1 LLTPSLN
8 LQILPKA
15 NPQILQK
22 SPLKSIKSSKKYEIN
37 KEARNNFMNK
47 TLKTLEEEIKEI
59 RKKRGISPEDFEM
72 ITGVSLETIKKMKNG
87 DKTIEGVALRYN
99 PYNLEMLAS
108 LTSGIITA
116 MVDSFLD
123 LLNKKEHEFGKI
135 ANNAKLRTQFEL
147 SAYILF
153 ILDVFAFEHQTSE
166 ARKEIFYVASNEI
179 LKSLQKISSDYQKSE
194 FNIELCKKIDQY
206 SSLVR
211 EPDGIFKVPSDT
223 SVWNLLQENL
233 TNAVAEGGFT
243 RKELDSKGI
252 MDLFLGYF
260 NNRSIQNNNKSLD
273 IVSLVYGMTCQQIDK
288 NFRLMINELFSASE
302 DIRDFSSEE
311 FGEIQET
318 VDKKIRDLDKQE
330 SSE

>member
-1 LLTPSLN
+1 MLTPSLN

-37 KEARNNFMNK
+37 KEVRNNFMNK
-47 TLKTLEEEIKEI
+47 KLKTLEEEIKGI

-72 ITGVSLETIKKMKNG
+72 IIGVSLETVKKMKNG
-87 DKTIEGVALRYN
+87 DKMIEKVALKYT
-99 PYNLEMLAS
+99 PESLETLAS
-108 LTSGIITA
+108 ITSGTITY
-116 MVDSFLD
+116 MINNFLG
-123 LLNKKEHEFGKI
+123 LLSKKELEFGKI
-135 ANNAKLRTQFEL
+135 ANDAKLRAQFEL

-153 ILDVFAFEHQTSE
+153 ILDVFASKHQTSE

-194 FNIELCKKIDQY
+194 FNIELYKKIDQY
-206 SSLVR
+206 GSFVR
-211 EPDGIFKVPSDT
+211 ESDSIFKVPSDI

-243 RKELDSKGI
+243 RKELDNKGA
-252 MDLFLGYF
+252 MDWLLGNS
-260 NNRSIQNNNKSLD
+260 NNRSIQKHNKLLD
-273 IVSLVYGMTCQQIDK
+273 IVSLVYGMTCQQIEK
-288 NFRLMINELFSASE
+288 NFRQMINELFSTSE

-318 VDKKIRDLDKQE
+318 LKEKIRDLNKQE

>member
-1 LLTPSLN
+1 MLTPSLN

-59 RKKRGISPEDFEM
+59 RKKRGISPEDFKS
-72 ITGVSLETIKKMKNG
+72 IIGVSLEAVKKMENG
-87 DKTIEGVALRYN
+87 DKLIEGVALKYT
-99 PYNLEMLAS
+99 PESLETLAS
-108 LTSGIITA
+108 ITSGTITN
-116 MVDSFLD
+116 MIDNFLG
-123 LLNKKEHEFGKI
+123 LLNKKKNGFGKI
-135 ANNAKLRTQFEL
+135 ANDAKLRAQFEL

-153 ILDVFAFEHQTSE
+153 ILDVFASEHQTSE

-206 SSLVR
+206 GSFVR
-211 EPDGIFKVPSDT
+211 ESDSMFNVPSDI

-243 RKELDSKGI
+243 RKELNSKGI
-252 MDLFLGYF
+252 MDLFLGHI
-260 NNRSIQNNNKSLD
+260 NNRSLQNNNKSLD
-273 IVSLVYGMTCQQIDK
+273 IVSLVYGMTCQRIEK
-288 NFRLMINELFSASE
+288 KFRLMINELFSASE

-311 FGEIQET
+311 FGEIRET
-318 VDKKIRDLDKQE
+318 VKEKIRHLNK
-330 SSE
+330 